1 MPRVSPAAAYKK
13 NEREMWDQFSR
24 RYTEVVLP
32 EFRPFG
38 QRLIKLA
45 GIRSGMW
52 VLDVA
57 TGPGEPALTIAR
69 RVGPRGLVAGV
80 DFSPTMLRRA
90 RARAGA
96 LGVRNGQVHEM
107 GAERPTFAGLTLDR
121 GACRVGLMVMPGA

>member
-1 MPRVSPAAAYKK
+1 
-13 NEREMWDQFSR
+13 MWDQFSR

-80 DFSPTMLRRA
+80 DFSPTMLRQAPAPA
-90 RARAGA
+90 RAPRGRDA
-96 LGVRNGQVHEM
+96 QVHAM
-107 GAERPTFAGLTLDR
+107 GARAPPLAALSLP
-121 GACRVGLMVMPGA
+121 PG

>member
-1 MPRVSPAAAYKK
+1 
-13 NEREMWDQFSR
+13 MWNQFSC

-38 QRLIKLA
+38 RRLIKLA

-80 DFSPTMLRRA
+80 DLSPTMLRRA
-90 RARAGA
+90 RARARA
-96 LGVRNGQVHEM
+96 PRAPDGQVHEK
-107 GAERPTFAGLTLDR
+107 GAPRPSLPGLT
-121 GACRVGLMVMPGA
+121 